1 MAWLL
6 CSQQNP
12 AKKVALVLDQL
23 SEPHKIPS
31 IFELIPTYPVGGS
44 PILGLFSANLVGK
57 TPTERTEIMI
67 LLLISPPPP
76 VLFVDVDDVAL

>member
-6 CSQQNP
+6 CSQLKNP

-44 PILGLFSANLVGK
+44 PILGLFSANLVW
-57 TPTERTEIMI
+57 EDADRTHRNND
-67 LLLISPPPP
+67 SPLPSPPP